1 MRLYIDHILTL
12 QQSLAHHERMLSE
25 SHPTYRQN
33 LRMHLLRTRN
43 KLDYDMFILA
53 IVAVMILPQEM
64 IIGMYILHC
73 PRINQV
79 IE

>member
-1 MRLYIDHILTL
+1 MYL
-12 QQSLAHHERMLSE
+12 
-25 SHPTYRQN
+25 QN
-33 LRMHLLRTRN
+33 LHIHLLRTRN

-64 IIGMYILHC
+64 FIGMCTFCNC
-73 PRINQV
+73 PCISQD